1 MSEPTTAPRLGVGS
15 RRVQAVLPGL
25 AVLRRYDRGW
35 LRGDLVAGATVAA
48 YLVPQVMA
56 YATLAGLDPVTGL
69 WAILVPL
76 ATYAFLGSSRQLSVG
91 PESTT
96 ALFTVATIAPL
107 AAGDPGR
114 YAALAAALAV
124 VVGGYFVL
132 AWVAR
137 LGFVADLLSRPILV
151 GYLAG
156 VAALMV
162 MSQIGK
168 VTGVDV
174 EGDSFFAQAASL
186 VGQLGEVNWPTV
198 LLAAGVLGF
207 LFLVQQRFPRAPG
220 PLVAVLLATL
230 AVSVLGLQAAG
241 LVVVGPMPSGLPS
254 LQWPAVGVQEL
265 QSLLVP
271 ALGVLIVGYSDSI
284 STSRAFARRRH
295 QSIDANAELLALGV
309 ANVGAGLS
317 QGFPVSSSASRTA
330 LGDAAGSRTQVHS
343 LTALVCVVAVLLVVG
358 PVLENFPIAALG
370 ALVIYAATRLV
381 DVAEF
386 RRLVAFRRSEFA
398 IAVVTTAGVLVLDI
412 LSGLL
417 LAIAI
422 SAVVLLARVARPPYA
437 VLGLVPGLAGMHDID
452 DWAGSRT
459 IPGLV
464 VFRYDS
470 PLFFANADD
479 FHRRAVD
486 AVDEAEVEGQ
496 VRWFVLNAEANVHVD
511 ITALDALED
520 LRRELAERG
529 VVVALARVKQE
540 LFADLRAAG
549 LAERIGEDRIYPT
562 LPTAVAAY
570 EAWRAAGDPGAPA

>member
-1 MSEPTTAPRLGVGS
+1 MEAL
-15 RRVQAVLPGL
+15 LPGL
-25 AVLRRYDRGW
+25 GVLRRYERPW
-35 LRGDLVAGATVAA
+35 LRGDLVAGVTVAA

-56 YATLAGLDPVTGL
+56 YATLAGLAPVAGL
-69 WAILVPL
+69 WAILLPL
-76 ATYAFLGSSRQLSVG
+76 ATYAFFGTSRQLSVG

-107 AAGDPGR
+107 AAGDDVR
-114 YAALAAALAV
+114 YAALAAALAI
-124 VVGGYFVL
+124 VVGLFFVV
-132 AWVAR
+132 AWAVR

-162 MSQIGK
+162 MSQLGK
-168 VTGVDV
+168 VAGVEVD
-174 EGDSFFAQAASL
+174 GDTFFAQVSSFVASL
-186 VGQLGEVNWPTV
+186 PEANGPTV
-198 LLAAGVLGF
+198 VLAGCVLVF
-207 LFLVQQRFPRAPG
+207 LFLVQSRFPRVPG
-220 PLVAVLLATL
+220 PLVAVLLATA
-230 AVSVLGLQAAG
+230 AVSFLNLQRYG
-241 LVVVGPMPSGLPS
+241 IEVVGPMPSGLPS
-254 LQWPAVGVQEL
+254 LQWPAVTPSDL
-265 QSLLVP
+265 QNLLLP

-284 STSRAFARRRH
+284 TTSRAFARRRR
-295 QSIDANAELLALGV
+295 QVIDSNAELLALGV
-309 ANVGAGLS
+309 ANVGSGLS

-343 LTALVCVVAVLLVVG
+343 LAALVCVVAVLLVVG

-386 RRLVAFRRSEFA
+386 RRLAAFRRSELA
-398 IAVVTTAGVLVLDI
+398 IAVATTAGVLVLDI
-412 LSGLL
+412 LRGLL

-422 SAVVLLARVARPPYA
+422 SAVVLLARVARPHAA

-452 DWAGSRT
+452 DFAGSRT

-479 FHRRAVD
+479 FHRRAIE
-486 AVDEAEVEGQ
+486 AVEEAEHPVA
-496 VRWFVLNAEANVHVD
+496 WFLLNAEANVHVD
-511 ITALDALED
+511 ITALDALDD
-520 LRRELAERG
+520 LRRELADRG

-540 LFADLRAAG
+540 LLADLRAAG
-549 LAERIGEDRIYPT
+549 LAQLIGEDRIYPT
-562 LPTAVAAY
+562 LPTAVAAF
-570 EAWRAAGDPGAPA
+570 EAWRRSQSGEPDRADGLPGR